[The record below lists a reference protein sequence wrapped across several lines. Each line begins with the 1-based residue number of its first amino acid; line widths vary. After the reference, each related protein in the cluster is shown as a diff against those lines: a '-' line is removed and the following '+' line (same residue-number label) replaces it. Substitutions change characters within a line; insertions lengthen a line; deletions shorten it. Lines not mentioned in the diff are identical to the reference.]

1 MSLWIPLYIYII
13 IALCCGFVFIHGS
26 YICIFV
32 YILLVNILEQKP
44 NWIDQIP
51 QDWCLNPR
59 SVAGYYII
67 LLVASCHTSYSH
79 YIASS
84 ISPHHGW
91 FLYPHICWF
100 SPHIFAGS
108 NYSTPPHKDICPI
121 CSYTG
126 TNWTPGNRG
135 GHIIELTS
143 WKEFS
148 NVFYLFGGCYMGHPN
163 MFVLNRD
170 PLFTCFLK
178 KWDFQS
184 IYSWVPLLPRTP
196 SHQHWWD
203 PLHLHLCRFLQTR
216 RWAMDRG
223 VGRWGTDGKAEI
235 G

>member
-1 MSLWIPLYIYII
+1 MFVYNFPLCLFGSHYIYII

-84 ISPHHGW
+84 IPPHHGW

-108 NYSTPPHKDICPI
+108 NYSTPPQRYMPNLFLYRNKLDTWKSWRTHHW
-121 CSYTG
+121 
-126 TNWTPGNRG
+126 TNILER
-135 GHIIELTS
+135 
-143 WKEFS
+143 
-148 NVFYLFGGCYMGHPN
+148 VF
-163 MFVLNRD
+163 
-170 PLFTCFLK
+170 
-178 KWDFQS
+178 
-184 IYSWVPLLPRTP
+184 
-196 SHQHWWD
+196 
-203 PLHLHLCRFLQTR
+203 
-216 RWAMDRG
+216 
-223 VGRWGTDGKAEI
+223 
-235 G
+235 

>member
-1 MSLWIPLYIYII
+1 MDRSNPSGLMLKSSQCCWLLYHIVGCIMPYQLLPLHRVKYTPTSW
-13 IALCCGFVFIHGS
+13 LVFIS
-26 YICIFV
+26 PY
-32 YILLVNILEQKP
+32 LLVQ
-44 NWIDQIP
+44 
-51 QDWCLNPR
+51 
-59 SVAGYYII
+59 
-67 LLVASCHTSYSH
+67 
-79 YIASS
+79 
-84 ISPHHGW
+84 SPH
-91 FLYPHICWF
+91 FCWF
-100 SPHIFAGS
+100 ELQH
-108 NYSTPPHKDICPI
+108 PPTKICPI
-121 CSYTG
+121 CSYIG